1 MCLPCRLNCCAKG
14 RFDEIFYVDFPNE
27 AERSAIFKVHLEKR
41 KKMNALIDLQKL
53 AKATDKY
60 SGADIESIVK
70 EGIEQAFLDGRADL
84 HTERL
89 VHVIK
94 ATHPL
99 GMVMKDKVQKY
110 KDRFAEMKIKSA
122 S

>member
-1 MCLPCRLNCCAKG
+1 
-14 RFDEIFYVDFPNE
+14 
-27 AERSAIFKVHLEKR
+27 
-41 KKMNALIDLQKL
+41 MNAHIDLKKL

-70 EGIEQAFLDGRADL
+70 EGIELAFLDGRADL
-84 HTERL
+84 STERL
-89 VHVIK
+89 VQVIK